1 MVRIAKIA
9 LKFFFQFFIIHEKKS
24 KMQPSLLNLVAG
36 NLFGNSSTPEYDPCN
51 TPDFIVEDSSLYN
64 LWRVVYWSSQLL
76 TWIFLPLMQVYRGH
90 GVIRV
95 QGSEG

>member
-1 MVRIAKIA
+1 MK
-9 LKFFFQFFIIHEKKS
+9 H
-24 KMQPSLLNLVAG
+24 SLLNLVLG

-76 TWIFLPLMQVYRGH
+76 TWIFLPLMQVYNIH
-90 GVIRV
+90 YMV
-95 QGSEG
+95 QG